1 MRVYNKRTSDEK
13 ELVSRDETGHATLH
27 TQFEALFHATKDR
40 LHHFALKLT
49 GNPTAAQDLLQD
61 AYTRLW
67 EKLPTLDTGADV
79 LPLLLTYARNT
90 FIDQLRKRKQ
100 DARFL
105 EQLTGVPDRAPAAAE
120 ATLEM
125 KDTLQQLHRSL
136 EQLPARRREIFSL
149 VKEQGFSHKEVAAQL
164 GIAPGTVEKQVGLSL
179 QFLRKELNT
188 GDM

>member
-1 MRVYNKRTSDEK
+1 MREYKKRTGDEK
-13 ELVSRDETGHATLH
+13 ELVSPPETRQDALYTH
-27 TQFEALFHATKDR
+27 FETLFHATKDR

-49 GNPTAAQDLLQD
+49 GHPAAAQDLIQD

-67 EKLPTLDTGADV
+67 EKLPTLDTDTDV

-105 EQLTGVPDRAPAAAE
+105 EHITGMPDAAPAAAE
-120 ATLEM
+120 ASLEM
-125 KDTLQQLHRSL
+125 KDTLHQLHRSL

-149 VKEQGFSHKEVAAQL
+149 VKEQGFSHKEVAAHL
-164 GIAPGTVEKQVGLSL
+164 GIAPGTVEKQVVLSL
-179 QFLRKELNT
+179 QFLRKELNS
-188 GDM
+188 GDA